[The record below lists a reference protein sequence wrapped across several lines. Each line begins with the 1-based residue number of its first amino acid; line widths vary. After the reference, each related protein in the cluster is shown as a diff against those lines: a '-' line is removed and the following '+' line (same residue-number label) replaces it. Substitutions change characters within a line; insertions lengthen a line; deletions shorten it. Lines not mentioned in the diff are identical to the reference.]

1 MYDGQYLLYPHL
13 YRYTKHFSWPFI
25 DVCLTKGPKGITHVD
40 KKNLRHHLDIVDFN
54 CRLLFEMIYCTLK
67 QHEDISF
74 VSVFYNHNEFQ
85 ECLSIRKNVL
95 IAKKPKQNE
104 VWNRHNKGK
113 LMTGKSV
120 FYPDTLKHP
129 LSGETRNVVV
139 KSGIECHGK

>member
-1 MYDGQYLLYPHL
+1 MVKTLLLLSIYDGQYLVYPH
-13 YRYTKHFSWPFI
+13 WPFI

-40 KKNLRHHLDIVDFN
+40 KKNYDIIWTLSISTVVCFSKWS
-54 CRLLFEMIYCTLK
+54 ICTLK

>member
-1 MYDGQYLLYPHL
+1 M
-13 YRYTKHFSWPFI
+13 
-25 DVCLTKGPKGITHVD
+25 D